1 MAVQMPGDVAA
12 DPALRSVWE
21 SVVQAGSGFSEQD
34 VPALRLLCFWHAV
47 AAEAQAQM
55 SEGGGLALFDPVSVK
70 PFPGDDGE
78 PALMVRKAPAL
89 SVLKEASAEIRLLSD
104 ALGVTPSA
112 RSRIGADARPEPDS
126 PNARLLKLVFA
137 DRAEKERRA
146 AGS

>member
-112 RSRIGADARPEPDS
+112 RSRIGAGSAPRRDGGKAE
-126 PNARLLKLVFA
+126 LLTVVFN
-137 DRAEKERRA
+137 DRAKKERGA
-146 AGS
+146 AGA